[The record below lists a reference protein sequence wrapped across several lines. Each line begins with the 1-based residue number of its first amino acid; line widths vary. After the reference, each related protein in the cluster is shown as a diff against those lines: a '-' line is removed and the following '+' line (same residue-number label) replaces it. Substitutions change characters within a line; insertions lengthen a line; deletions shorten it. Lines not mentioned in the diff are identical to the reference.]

1 MNLHSVLLNPQL
13 LDFLSLT
20 LSKVILFKEFL
31 NAKDGLRPEML
42 AAVKGGIEKENLGS
56 LYPVELF
63 KLELEGK
70 RDRSGGLEHQG
81 QNQPCSKQSHFIQA
95 YWKGNVLHFKTK
107 VFHPPLKKKKK
118 KINI

>member
-1 MNLHSVLLNPQL
+1 
-13 LDFLSLT
+13 
-20 LSKVILFKEFL
+20 
-31 NAKDGLRPEML
+31 ML

-81 QNQPCSKQSHFIQA
+81 QKTSLAQSRVILFRPIG
-95 YWKGNVLHFKTK
+95 KGMSFVLKLK
-107 VFHPPLKKKKK
+107 SSIHP
-118 KINI
+118 